1 MTIYKKFPTNPSN
14 LNLDVIGVKSQLFTK
29 LSALLNKHEHCATGR
44 IPGREILGPEEMFP
58 RDPGL

>member
-1 MTIYKKFPTNPSN
+1 MTIYKKLPTNPN
-14 LNLDVIGVKSQLFTK
+14 NLDVFGVKSQLFTK

-44 IPGREILGPEEMFP
+44 IPGREILEPEEMFP